1 MMPSRLKPLTR
12 YALAG
17 LWGLAGCGGGNGS
30 GALDNNA
37 TINNPPL
44 SGGQWL
50 SFAYFQ
56 RCVNPVLNA
65 RIATANS
72 NTTSTCS
79 SGGCHDNVTGAGGA
93 LRLVGA
99 ATAQNLSQS
108 AEALRNTEIYKN
120 YFSSLGLSR
129 LGSPEQSAMLNKP
142 LVRGVLHGG
151 GVIFA
156 NANDPAVKALAYWI
170 NRPMPPGQDEFS
182 VSANTMFTPP
192 DPASGACNIE

>member
-1 MMPSRLKPLTR
+1 MTALRLRTQPVAMWLCVV
-12 YALAG
+12 L
-17 LWGLAGCGGGNGS
+17 LGCGGGNGV
-30 GALDNNA
+30 LDNNA
-37 TINNPPL
+37 TINNPPRD
-44 SGGQWL
+44 GGQWL

-65 RIATANS
+65 RIANANS
-72 NTTSTCS
+72 ATTSTCS

-99 ATAQNLSQS
+99 APVVSLAQP
-108 AEALRNTEIYKN
+108 ADALRSSEIYKN

-129 LGSPEQSAMLNKP
+129 LGAPDQSAMLNKP

-151 GVIFA
+151 GIIFS
-156 NANDPAVKALAYWI
+156 NASDPGAKTIAYWI

-182 VSANTMFTPP
+182 PAADTMFTPP
-192 DPASGACNIE
+192 DPNTGACNIE